1 MKKSFLLIITL
12 ILLGGFLASC
22 SANRGF
28 VSNVT
33 RNDIQRIVPF
43 EIDAHFSCVECGI
56 SFVHNDSVTSI
67 AKSLFEKE
75 LTNDKTLPMAET
87 IAFSDTLIHDKVQ
100 NEIYRLMIL
109 IDSYPPVDVR
119 KLAIP
124 PTIDSILCSRNE
136 RFGLLVHNGGYYCPD
151 GELKTSDNMLT
162 ACEGSTRSAIFI
174 VDSELKNLAYVAT
187 AWCNSSPLKAETY
200 RKQVNNLLKKYKK

>member
-100 NEIYRLMIL
+100 NEIYWLMIL
-109 IDSYPPVDVR
+109 IESYPPVDVR

-151 GELKTSDNMLT
+151 GELKISDNMLT